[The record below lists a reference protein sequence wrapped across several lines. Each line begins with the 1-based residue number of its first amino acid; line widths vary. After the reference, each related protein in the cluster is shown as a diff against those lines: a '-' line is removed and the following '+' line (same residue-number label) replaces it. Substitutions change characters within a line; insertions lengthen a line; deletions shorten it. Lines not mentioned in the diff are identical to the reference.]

1 MWKLYGVCVN
11 LMNFYL
17 RNMLFVKFLQDI
29 LKYKS
34 KKIKANEQKNVQIMQ
49 IVNKR

>member
-1 MWKLYGVCVN
+1 MRE
-11 LMNFYL
+11 FYEF
-17 RNMLFVKFLQDI
+17 LFKNYAFCKFLQDI
-29 LKYKS
+29 LNYKS